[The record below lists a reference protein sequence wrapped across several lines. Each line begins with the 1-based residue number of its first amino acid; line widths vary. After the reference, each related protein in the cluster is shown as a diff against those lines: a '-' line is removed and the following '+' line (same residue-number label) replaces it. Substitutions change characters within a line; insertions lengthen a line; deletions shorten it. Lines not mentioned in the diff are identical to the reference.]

1 MGFVKIEKTK
11 DCPGPEQKVATVA
24 TDHYCPA
31 VGRFPGCPR
40 RKHLGRLA
48 CVSRLRITVPGY
60 FPASKAAAV
69 RR

>member
-40 RKHLGRLA
+40 RKHLARLP
-48 CVSRLRITVPGY
+48 VKRGPSSTLVG
-60 FPASKAAAV
+60 
-69 RR
+69 